1 MFYQICHQFF
11 LSSRGNQ
18 PEKLPFIVVLVF
30 IAFILLRSSTLTF
43 WLLIFM
49 ILLRL
54 SPSLL
59 VLLIVLWLMFRH
71 LTLWFLWIL
80 LWLYLRLWSLV
91 LIKQISLWTILSH
104 LRYIKP
110 GEIVMFE
117 IELEHDVFV
126 VLEPLQFRLVA
137 HQVRVNLPGQL
148 LCDLL

>member
-18 PEKLPFIVVLVF
+18 PEKLSFIVVVVF

-43 WLLIFM
+43 RLLIFV

-54 SPSLL
+54 CPSLL
-59 VLLIVLWLMFRH
+59 VLWLMFRH
-71 LTLWFLWIL
+71 LSLWFLWIL

-91 LIKQISLWTILSH
+91 LINQISLWTILSH

-110 GEIVMFE
+110 GEIVMLE
-117 IELEHDVFV
+117 IELEHDIFV